1 MHVATCTIKTDRC
14 CPRVT
19 CWGYKLGLHTGL
31 QALRSQLTREFSLQG
46 LSGFSHRRSCLE
58 VFLRMLPGPPPPP
71 PTLTHMTHQLFTL
84 HPAPIPTPKS
94 PPYSTRALRLSES
107 DEVELCDGEGAT
119 VRCAISSLDKRGGR
133 AWVRARVKRVK
144 GARVGRVKG
153 ARVKR
158 VKGARGVCGGVGS
171 TVRCDVQSRHCV
183 RGEGRCG

>member
-71 PTLTHMTHQLFTL
+71 HTHTHDPSAL
-84 HPAPIPTPKS
+84 HTTPSPHSYTKIPS
-94 PPYSTRALRLSES
+94 LLHQGFA
-107 DEVELCDGEGAT
+107 A
-119 VRCAISSLDKRGGR
+119 VRER
-133 AWVRARVKRVK
+133 
-144 GARVGRVKG
+144 
-153 ARVKR
+153 
-158 VKGARGVCGGVGS
+158 
-171 TVRCDVQSRHCV
+171 
-183 RGEGRCG
+183 